1 MSQNWVWFHKSLFPT
16 RWCPQDSVQLVQITP
31 ITMFYRWYI
40 YGIHGVYKPIYN
52 VWGHHLVWIQIFS
65 LWVASKYLLLV
76 TDFPC
81 LITASETVVPPAC
94 LLVLSVVKPSNIW
107 GWNVWLMILV
117 VWVVINAVFF
127 CLCGAFLWPI
137 GDGMYMWGMWG
148 MDWQLVEWNQTQAI
162 TLKSWICDFQ
172 VTLWWFKIAMESYG
186 KGSIYG
192 RITCEIVMFHNH
204 VRWPD
209 VCDMW
214 VMCIPFHS
222 VWIKHRAHQK
232 KTKLACFQSQA
243 WTVSIHHDL
252 LDSMHFFAQ
261 RPIQV
266 LYHELMYLN
275 TYVILC
281 V

>member
-1 MSQNWVWFHKSLFPT
+1 MK
-16 RWCPQDSVQLVQITP
+16 CLV
-31 ITMFYRWYI
+31 
-40 YGIHGVYKPIYN
+40 
-52 VWGHHLVWIQIFS
+52 
-65 LWVASKYLLLV
+65 
-76 TDFPC
+76 DDPC
-81 LITASETVVPPAC
+81 CVSRDKC
-94 LLVLSVVKPSNIW
+94 C
-107 GWNVWLMILV
+107 
-117 VWVVINAVFF
+117 FF

-232 KTKLACFQSQA
+232 KQS
-243 WTVSIHHDL
+243 WHVFNRRLGLS
-252 LDSMHFFAQ
+252 
-261 RPIQV
+261 
-266 LYHELMYLN
+266 LYTMTCWIPCTFLRSGQFRSYTTN
-275 TYVILC
+275 WCT
-281 V
+281 